1 MQGWLSL
8 KGISFH
14 SICSR
19 RYSSCG
25 VSTWSA
31 PRPQPHGDARHGDR
45 ARHCSPAHLLLL
57 EDDLVEE
64 ELQVLVGIVDA

>member
-25 VSTWSA
+25 PSTQSA
-31 PRPQPHGDARHGDR
+31 PCPQPRGGAWPGHR
-45 ARHCSPAHLLLL
+45 AQHCAMAHLLLL

-64 ELQVLVGIVDA
+64 ELQVLVGVVDA